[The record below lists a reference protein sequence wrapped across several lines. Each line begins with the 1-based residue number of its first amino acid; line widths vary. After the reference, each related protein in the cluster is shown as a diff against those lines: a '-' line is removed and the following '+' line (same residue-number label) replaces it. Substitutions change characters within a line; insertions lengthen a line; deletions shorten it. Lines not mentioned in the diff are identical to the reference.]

1 LSLALPVPRVI
12 AREKKTV
19 QAMVAIYCA
28 DRHASAGSLCPDCR
42 ALLTCSHE
50 RLDRCPYGEAKPACK
65 ECPVHCY
72 RPDAREAIRTVMR
85 YAGPRMLWR
94 HPWLAIVHFWQEWT
108 RRKPGRPPRH
118 LSGPK
123 A

>member
-1 LSLALPVPRVI
+1 VPIPIPRVI

-19 QAMVAIYCA
+19 QAMVRIYCA
-28 DRHASAGSLCPDCR
+28 DHHGGGALCESCR
-42 ALLTCSHE
+42 GLLDYSHQ
-50 RLDRCPYGEAKPACK
+50 RLDHCPYGEEKPTCK

-72 RPDAREAIRTVMR
+72 KPDRRAEMRDVMR

-94 HPWLAIVHFWQEWT
+94 HPWLAVVHLWQE
-108 RRKPGRPPRH
+108 RVRKSPGRPPRRDDDQR
-118 LSGPK
+118 